1 MISGHASGRISDVAT
16 PSEKAQPRRPSRW
29 ASTAH
34 SAVAISIGS
43 DVPRNISS
51 HHAWVITMPAPAIS
65 PAATL
70 AQRGAPDSREAS
82 R

>member
-1 MISGHASGRISDVAT
+1 MINGQASGRISDVAT
-16 PSEKAQPRRPSRW
+16 PSTNAHPRLSSRW
-29 ASTAH
+29 ARTAH

-51 HHAWVITMPAPAIS
+51 HQSCVITMPAAAIS

-70 AQRGAPDSREAS
+70 AQRGPRISRDAS